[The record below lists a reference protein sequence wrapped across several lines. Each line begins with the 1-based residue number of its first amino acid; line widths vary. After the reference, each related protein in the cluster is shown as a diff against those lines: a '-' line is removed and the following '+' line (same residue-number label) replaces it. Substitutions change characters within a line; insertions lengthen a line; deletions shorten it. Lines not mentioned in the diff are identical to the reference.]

1 MEKIYVITTNTHS
14 HLSLMSEFVPSVNA
28 MVGICFFI
36 ALGYIYYILKM
47 AHEEMADGSD
57 DTPEQ
62 EVVLQLS
69 LFGDKPCG

>member
-1 MEKIYVITTNTHS
+1 MIDK
-14 HLSLMSEFVPSVNA
+14 SEFVPVVNA

-47 AHEEMADGSD
+47 AHQEMEDGTH
-57 DTPEQ
+57 DTPKQ
-62 EVVLQLS
+62 EELLQLS

>member
-1 MEKIYVITTNTHS
+1 MEKIYVITTNIHFR
-14 HLSLMSEFVPSVNA
+14 LSLMYEYVPIVNA
-28 MVGICFFI
+28 MVGICFFM

-47 AHEEMADGSD
+47 AHQEMEDGSD
-57 DTPEQ
+57 DTAEQ